1 MEIKK
6 IKIGDIEVP
15 NNVFLAPLAGYSSPE
30 MRVVCTLLGAGLAFT
45 EMVSAKGLKYNPK
58 ATSELLYTYPE
69 EKIKAVQLF
78 GDDCDFLTWAV
89 KSEHLEKFDIV
100 DINMGCPVPKIF
112 NNGEGSALLK
122 DIKKASKII
131 ESLAKCGKPV
141 TVKFRIGLE
150 EGKFIT
156 KDFAKMC
163 EDSGASLITIHGRV
177 RTAIYSGE
185 VNYKE
190 IESAK
195 NAVKI
200 PVIANGGVF
209 SEKDANILIERTG
222 ADGVMVARGAMNNP
236 LIFSEITKSKSAL
249 SFKEA
254 VLMHLNLLEKR
265 LGSERCA
272 VIFRKQMAYYLKGV
286 KDSKKLKEKA
296 FTATDAS
303 QMRDII
309 LNYVE

>member
-1 MEIKK
+1 MQIKS
-6 IKIGDIEVP
+6 IKIGNVEVP

-30 MRVVCTLLGAGLAFT
+30 MRVVCTNLGAGLAFT

-58 ATSELLYTYPE
+58 ATNELLYTYPE

-78 GDDCDFLTWAV
+78 GDDSEVLAWAA
-89 KSEHLEKFDIV
+89 KSEYLQKFDII

-122 DIKKASKII
+122 DIHKASKII
-131 ESLAKCGKPV
+131 ESVAKCGKPV
-141 TVKFRIGLE
+141 TVKFRIGIE

-177 RTAIYSGE
+177 RTAIYSGD
-185 VNYKE
+185 VNFLE

-195 NAVKI
+195 NSVKI

-209 SEKDANILIERTG
+209 CEEDANILMERTG

-236 LIFSEITKSKSAL
+236 LIFSEITKRESSL

-265 LGSERCA
+265 IGSERCA
-272 VIFRKQMAYYLKGV
+272 VIFRKQMAFYLKGV
-286 KDSKKLKEKA
+286 RDSKKLKEKA
-296 FTATDAS
+296 FSATSAS
-303 QMRDII
+303 EMRDII
-309 LNYVE
+309 LNYV

>member
-1 MEIKK
+1 MEIKS
-6 IKIGDIEVP
+6 IKIGNIETP

-30 MRVVCTLLGAGLAFT
+30 MRVVCTMLGAGLAFT
-45 EMVSAKGLKYNPK
+45 EMVSAKGLKYNAK
-58 ATSELLYTYPE
+58 ATNEFLYTYPE

-78 GDDCDFLTWAV
+78 GDDSEVLSWAV
-89 KSEHLEKFDIV
+89 QSEYLEKFDII

-122 DIKKASKII
+122 DLNKASKII
-131 ESLAKCGKPV
+131 ESVAKCSNKPV

-177 RTAIYSGE
+177 RTAIYSGD
-185 VNYKE
+185 VNFKE

-209 SEKDANILIERTG
+209 NEEDANVLMERTG

-236 LIFSEITKSKSAL
+236 LIFSEITKSKTAL

-265 LGSERCA
+265 IGSERCA
-272 VIFRKQMAYYLKGV
+272 VIFRKQMAFYLKGV
-286 KDSKKLKEKA
+286 RDSKKLKEKA
-296 FTATDAS
+296 FSATNAND
-303 QMRDII
+303 MRQII
-309 LNYVE
+309 LNYM

>member
-1 MEIKK
+1 MEIKS
-6 IKIGDIEVP
+6 IKIGSVEVP
-15 NNVFLAPLAGYSSPE
+15 NNVFLAPLAGYSSAE
-30 MRVVCTLLGAGLAFT
+30 MRVVCSLLGAGLAFT

-58 ATSELLYTYPE
+58 QTCEFLYTYPE

-78 GDDCDFLTWAV
+78 GEDSEVLSWAAT
-89 KSEHLEKFDIV
+89 SEYLHKFDII
-100 DINMGCPVPKIF
+100 DLNMGCPVPKIF

-122 DIKKASKII
+122 DINKASKII
-131 ESLAKCGKPV
+131 ESVAKCGKPV

-177 RTAIYSGE
+177 RTALYSGE

-209 SEKDANILIERTG
+209 SEKDANVLMDRTG
-222 ADGVMVARGAMNNP
+222 ADGVMIARGAMNNP
-236 LIFSEITKSKSAL
+236 LIFKEITKSESAI
-249 SFKEA
+249 SFKNA
-254 VLMHLNLLEKR
+254 VLMHLDLLEKR
-265 LGSERCA
+265 LGFKRCA
-272 VIFRKQMAYYLKGV
+272 VIFRKQMAFYLKGV
-286 KDSKKLKEKA
+286 RDSKKLKEKA
-296 FTATDAS
+296 FKATSAS
-303 QMRDII
+303 EMRDII
-309 LNYVE
+309 LNCVE

>member
-1 MEIKK
+1 MQIKS
-6 IKIGDIEVP
+6 IKIGNIETP

-30 MRVVCTLLGAGLAFT
+30 MRVVCTMLGAGLAFT
-45 EMVSAKGLKYNPK
+45 EMVSAKGLKYNSK
-58 ATSELLYTYPE
+58 ATSEFLYTYPE

-78 GDDCDFLTWAV
+78 GEDSEVLSWAV
-89 KSEHLEKFDIV
+89 QSEYLEKFDIV

-122 DIKKASKII
+122 DLNKASKII
-131 ESLAKCGKPV
+131 ESVSKCSNKPV

-177 RTAIYSGE
+177 RTAIYSGD
-185 VNYKE
+185 VNFKE

-209 SEKDANILIERTG
+209 CEEDANVLMERTG

-236 LIFSEITKSKSAL
+236 LIFSEITKSKTAL

-254 VLMHLNLLEKR
+254 VLMHLDLLEKR
-265 LGSERCA
+265 IGSERCA
-272 VIFRKQMAYYLKGV
+272 VIFRKQMAFYLKGV
-286 KDSKKLKEKA
+286 RDSKKLKR
-296 FTATDAS
+296 F
-303 QMRDII
+303 
-309 LNYVE
+309 LFL

>member
-1 MEIKK
+1 MQIKS
-6 IKIGDIEVP
+6 IKIGSVEVP

-30 MRVVCTLLGAGLAFT
+30 MRVVCTNLGAGLAFT

-58 ATSELLYTYPE
+58 ATNELLYTYPE

-78 GDDCDFLTWAV
+78 GDDSEVLAWAAQ
-89 KSEHLEKFDIV
+89 SEYLQKFDII

-122 DIKKASKII
+122 DIHKASKII
-131 ESLAKCGKPV
+131 ESVAKCGKPV
-141 TVKFRIGLE
+141 TVKFRIGIE

-185 VNYKE
+185 VNFLE
-190 IESAK
+190 IEKAK
-195 NAVKI
+195 TAVKI

-209 SEKDANILIERTG
+209 CEEDANILMERTG

-236 LIFSEITKSKSAL
+236 LIFSEITKSESSL

-265 LGSERCA
+265 IGSERCA
-272 VIFRKQMAYYLKGV
+272 VIFRKQMAFYLKGV
-286 KDSKKLKEKA
+286 RDSKKLKEKA
-296 FTATDAS
+296 FSATSAS
-303 QMRDII
+303 EMRDII
-309 LNYVE
+309 LNYV